1 MQFSTNLEPLIPEP
15 LQKDDADFMA
25 QALRLAHLARL
36 NSHPN
41 PAVGCLLV
49 RQNEVIAKGYTQP
62 AGQAHAEVMALR
74 QAGQQAHGSTA
85 YVTLEPCNHH
95 GRTPPC
101 SEALINA
108 GISRLVY
115 CCVDPNPQTSGQ
127 GQIRLAEAGIKVS
140 GPLLESQCRQLN
152 SAFMHRMQTGKSLVI
167 SKLAISLDGRTAMAS
182 GESQWI
188 TGTEARAQVHLLRAQ
203 SCALV
208 TGIGSVLQDNPAMIA
223 TTSALLQAGVTETQ
237 LRHVRQP
244 LRVVLDS
251 QLRLPT
257 SAKILQQPA
266 SLLVLTCSTDK
277 QRRQALEKAG
287 AEVVAL
293 AANRSGQP
301 DLKMMLKLLE
311 KRQCNQ
317 VMIEAGA
324 HLNGKLL
331 KQQLLD
337 QLVIFMAPVLLG
349 ATARPMFDLPL
360 DTMSEQLDLHIDGIS
375 TVGKDWR
382 IDARPA

>member
-1 MQFSTNLEPLIPEP
+1 MIPEP

-25 QALRLAHLARL
+25 QALKLARLACL

-49 RQNEVIAKGYTQP
+49 RHNKVIAKGYTQP
-62 AGQAHAEVMALR
+62 AGQAHAEIMALR
-74 QAGQQAHGSTA
+74 KAGKQARGSTA

-108 GISRLVY
+108 GINRLVY
-115 CCVDPNPQTSGQ
+115 GCVDPNPLTSGQ
-127 GQIRLAEAGIKVS
+127 GLMRLSEAGIKVS
-140 GPLLESQCRQLN
+140 GPLLEPQCRQLN
-152 SAFMHRMQTGKSLVI
+152 SAFMQRMQTGKPLVI

-188 TGTEARAQVHLLRAQ
+188 TGAEARAQVHLLRAQ

-257 SAKILQQPA
+257 RAKILQQPA

-287 AEVVAL
+287 AEVVPL
-293 AANRSGQP
+293 VANRYGQP
-301 DLKMMLKLLE
+301 DLKMMLKLLG

-324 HLNGKLL
+324 RLNGKLL

-337 QLVIFMAPVLLG
+337 QLVIFMAPALLG
-349 ATARPMFDLPL
+349 SIARPMFDLPL
-360 DTMSEQLDLHIDGIS
+360 DTMSEQLNLHIDSIS
-375 TVGKDWR
+375 AVGKDWR
-382 IDARPA
+382 IDARPV

>member
-1 MQFSTNLEPLIPEP
+1 
-15 LQKDDADFMA
+15 MA
-25 QALRLAHLARL
+25 QALKLARLARL

-49 RQNEVIAKGYTQP
+49 RHNKVIAKGYTQP
-62 AGQAHAEVMALR
+62 AGQAHAEIMALR
-74 QAGQQAHGSTA
+74 KAGKQARSSTA

-108 GISRLVY
+108 GINRLVY
-115 CCVDPNPQTSGQ
+115 GCVDPNPLTSGQ
-127 GQIRLAEAGIKVS
+127 GLMRLSEAGIKVS

-152 SAFMHRMQTGKSLVI
+152 SAFMQRMQTGKPLVI

-188 TGTEARAQVHLLRAQ
+188 TGAEARAQVHLLRAQ

-277 QRRQALEKAG
+277 QRQQALEKAG
-287 AEVVAL
+287 AEVVPL
-293 AANRSGQP
+293 VANRYGQP
-301 DLKMMLKLLE
+301 DLKMMLKLLG

-337 QLVIFMAPVLLG
+337 QLVIFMAPALLG
-349 ATARPMFDLPL
+349 SIARPMFDLPL
-360 DTMSEQLDLHIDGIS
+360 DTMSEQLNLHIDSIS
-375 TVGKDWR
+375 AVGKDWR
-382 IDARPA
+382 IDARPV